1 MYAQSETL
9 VTQATPNKFEES
21 GVKCENS
28 ST

>member
-1 MYAQSETL
+1 MCAQSQTL
-9 VTQATPNKFEES
+9 VTQATPNKFAGR